1 MLYEETRKSLLR
13 TVMKLYQ
20 RDMIQLNSGTV
31 SVRASAE
38 HLVITPGSVPYDHM
52 TAEDMVIIDHEG
64 AVVEGAHRPSSET
77 PMHIAIYKNMPKAAA
92 VAHTHSPYALAFA
105 TTGKGIPVICTEG
118 LAVRG
123 PVPVAEYACP
133 GTEAQGRVAVKAMKG
148 PPSVIGTL
156 LKNHGVLTT
165 GPTLNEAYATACRIE
180 MAAKVYFLALQIGAP
195 DILSEKQIEE
205 IRTMYLSSSCI
216 MEIRLDAQHKQV

>member
-1 MLYEETRKSLLR
+1 
-13 TVMKLYQ
+13 
-20 RDMIQLNSGTV
+20 
-31 SVRASAE
+31 VRASAE

-52 TAEDMVIIDHEG
+52 TAENLVIIDQYG
-64 AVVEGAHRPSSET
+64 AVIEGAHRPSSET
-77 PMHIAIYKNMPKAAA
+77 PMHITIYKNMPKAAA
-92 VAHTHSPYALAFA
+92 VVHTHSPYALAFA
-105 TTGKGIPVICTEG
+105 AVGRGIPIICTEG

-165 GPTLNEAYATACRIE
+165 GPTLTEAYATACRIE
-180 MAAKVYFLALQIGAP
+180 IAAKVYFLALQIGTP
-195 DILSEKQIEE
+195 DILTDEQINE
-205 IRTMYLSSSCI
+205 IRTTYLS
-216 MEIRLDAQHKQV
+216 KNK